1 MYGQTD
7 DPLVDNPL
15 YTTRSTSPTPTPNQT
30 TRRSPDFD
38 MSLSPAYDT
47 ARDINNPLYG
57 VKIPERKVDPIY
69 AELEGPPQGAASQL
83 QKGSNNYP
91 YSYAVLEGNRRPTVG
106 AQVAPPAEYE
116 QIVLDST
123 AKPNGRPQYE
133 KVELKTFPNGQAQN
147 GVAIHGYD
155 VPNPLPSMLGDTI
168 TTDKQHNAKKSIYD
182 SDDDILMKA
191 SSRPSPPP
199 RTQPPHSQQQ
209 DSSDV
214 YSYAIVP
221 DNARR
226 SVKVKGDMEGTELP
240 PYNTLE
246 HDLGSDV
253 PANQIRLAKVEESGY
268 EALNNE

>member
-1 MYGQTD
+1 
-7 DPLVDNPL
+7 
-15 YTTRSTSPTPTPNQT
+15 
-30 TRRSPDFD
+30 